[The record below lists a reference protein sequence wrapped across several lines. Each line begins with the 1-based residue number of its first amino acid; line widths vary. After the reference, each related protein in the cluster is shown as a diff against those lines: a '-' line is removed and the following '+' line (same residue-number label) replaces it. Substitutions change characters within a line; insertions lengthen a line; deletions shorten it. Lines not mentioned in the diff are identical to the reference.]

1 VARCVGIKADGS
13 RCERVVGASQTFC
26 YSHDESRSQERS
38 RNASKAA
45 RSKTDVDIGSVKR
58 RLREVAEGVLDGSID
73 KGKGSVS
80 FQGFGVLIRAI
91 EVERKIR
98 EQEEILGRIE
108 QLEQTSLQHKGGG
121 RWGA

>member
-1 VARCVGIKADGS
+1 MSICIAIKRDGS
-13 RCERVVGASQTFC
+13 PCTLAAQPENSYCWAHAPENAEHRKRT
-26 YSHDESRSQERS
+26 
-38 RNASKAA
+38 ASKAGGA
-45 RSKTDVDIGSVKR
+45 RANGEIGAIKR

-91 EVERKIR
+91 EVERRIK
-98 EQEEILGRIE
+98 ETEELAERLDA
-108 QLEQTSLQHKGGG
+108 LEQAQNSRGGA

>member
-1 VARCVGIKADGS
+1 MARCAGIKKDGG
-13 RCERVVGASQTFC
+13 RCAVVV
-26 YSHDESRSQERS
+26 EPSQEYCYAHDPTRQDERR

-45 RSKTDVDIGSVKR
+45 RSKVDVEIGTIKR

-91 EVERKIR
+91 EVERKIK
-98 EQEEILGRIE
+98 ETEELEERLE
-108 QLEQTSLQHKGGG
+108 ALEQTQQRGGS